1 MEWFGMWVEETLM
14 VTIHNYLDDQKSSS
28 GAVHILFI

>member
-1 MEWFGMWVEETLM
+1 M